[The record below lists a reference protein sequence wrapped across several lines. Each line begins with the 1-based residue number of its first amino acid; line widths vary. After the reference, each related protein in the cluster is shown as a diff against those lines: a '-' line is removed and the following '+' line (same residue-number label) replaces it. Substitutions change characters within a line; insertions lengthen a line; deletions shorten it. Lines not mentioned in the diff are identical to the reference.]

1 MPQGHL
7 RRRTLLGAA
16 LAAPFVLSAPR
27 LATASPATRI
37 VALDL
42 LATEL
47 LLTLGMTPPAIANR
61 ALYQRLVAEPK
72 LPSSVEDLGPLTEP
86 NAEYLQMLRPDL
98 IVLSAWQA
106 GALERLG
113 KIAPL
118 HVLPSPAR
126 DTPAVSYAAELIREL
141 GDVTGRSAQAQL
153 WIDRA
158 ASALADA
165 KKALADRS
173 ATPLYVCRFA
183 ANGRNVAVFG
193 GNGMI
198 GDVLRQVGMA
208 NAWLGRVN
216 ASGVVS
222 VGIEQLAGSPDARI
236 VHFDR
241 GAETVQALG
250 RLEQS
255 PLWNALPAVRNGRVT
270 AMPVIYPSGGVFSAI
285 RFAGQ
290 LATLLPAREN
300 HD

>member
-1 MPQGHL
+1 MH
-7 RRRTLLGAA
+7 RRTLLGAA
-16 LAAPFVLSAPR
+16 LAAPFVLSAFS
-27 LATASPATRI
+27 LAIASPATRI

-47 LLTLGMTPPAIANR
+47 LLTLGITPPAIANR

-72 LPSSVEDLGPLTEP
+72 LPADVEDLGPLTEP

-118 HVLPSPAR
+118 HVLRSPAR
-126 DTPAVSYAAELIREL
+126 DVPAVSYAADLIREL
-141 GDVTGRSAQAQL
+141 GDVTGRSAQARL
-153 WIDRA
+153 WIDRTA
-158 ASALADA
+158 LALADA

-183 ANGRNVAVFG
+183 ANGRNVAIFA

-198 GDVLRQVGMA
+198 GDVLQQVGLA
-208 NAWLGRVN
+208 NAWRGRVN

-222 VGIEQLAGSPDARI
+222 VGIEQLSGNPDARI

-241 GAETVQALG
+241 GAETVQALS
-250 RLEQS
+250 RLEES

-285 RFAGQ
+285 RFARQ
-290 LATLLPAREN
+290 LAALLPAEE
-300 HD
+300 HHG